1 MAKIAFIPKI
11 SSVSD
16 NSDAGEY
23 IVSATYTDP
32 ETSKVS
38 EGETHQEANPDAPE
52 DQKDR
57 ETKEYGFKTSEDRV
71 VDRKEA
77 YAIAK
82 KSKQLKTPS
91 NEEEKDNAKRGVLHS
106 KMVKMKSRKKK
117 YKK

>member
-1 MAKIAFIPKI
+1 MAKIAFIPKL

-16 NSDAGEY
+16 NSDSDEY

-32 ETSKVS
+32 ETKEVS
-38 EGETHQEANPDAPE
+38 EGATHQEANPNAPE

-91 NEEEKDNAKRGVLHS
+91 NSEEKHNAKRGVLHS
-106 KMVKMKSRKKK
+106 KMVKMKSPKK